1 MLPWHVFYIAF
12 TPPVWANMKIGSRCG
27 YCLLHRGYK
36 MILMSTDDEGTRR
49 EAMQGLLALLG
60 RDFTPDAVPSVI
72 GAERGRVIARVT
84 GCADPY
90 VELKRGSNEAGLKM
104 LPALRALVEEKPPR
118 ERFRMACLIS
128 CLGNVIDYDVPGNNS
143 DIGDAMKL
151 LGEGFY
157 LDDTDEF
164 KSMIRPGARLLFFT
178 DNAGEIAFDTL
189 VVEELRRLG
198 CHVTVAVKAGPSL
211 NDALMDDAEAV
222 GMTGAA
228 DEVITTGAAAIGVR
242 LDEAPDWFRDR
253 FESADLIIA
262 KGMANWET
270 LTETPAPC
278 PLMYIFRTKCEPVA
292 TAVGVPERQNV
303 AFLVEKGWRL

>member
-1 MLPWHVFYIAF
+1 
-12 TPPVWANMKIGSRCG
+12 MKVGSRCG

-36 MILMSTDDEGTRR
+36 MIQMSAEDEETRR
-49 EAMQGLLALLG
+49 TAMQELLALLG
-60 RDFTPDAVPSVI
+60 REFTPDAVPSVI

-84 GCADPY
+84 GCMDPY
-90 VELKRGSNEAGLKM
+90 VELKREANRQGLEM
-104 LPALRALVEEKPPR
+104 LPRLSAMVEEAPEE
-118 ERFRMACLIS
+118 ERLRMACLIS

-143 DIGDAMKL
+143 DIDDAMGL
-151 LGEGFY
+151 LSEGFY

-164 KSMIRPGARLLFFT
+164 KGLIKPGSRVLFFT

-198 CHVTVAVKAGPSL
+198 CHVTVAVKAGPTL
-211 NDALMDDAEAV
+211 NDAIMEDAEAV
-222 GMTGAA
+222 GMKAAA
-228 DEVITTGAAAIGVR
+228 DEVITTGVAALGVR
-242 LDEAPDWFRDR
+242 LDEAPEWFHER
-253 FESADLIIA
+253 FHSADLIVA

-278 PLMYIFRTKCEPVA
+278 PLIYIFRTKCEPVA
-292 TAVGVPERQNV
+292 TAVGVPEKQNV